1 MLSNAVSVYIY
12 IRIYIYIYMIIYIYR
27 SVCTHTYTLHP
38 HFDRFGPR
46 LEKDLD
52 AATNNAR
59 ADSASWL
66 PMGASSLKK
75 CRGN

>member
-1 MLSNAVSVYIY
+1 MH
-12 IRIYIYIYMIIYIYR
+12 
-27 SVCTHTYTLHP
+27 THALYTLHP

-66 PMGASSLKK
+66 PWVHQASRSAGETNLGGDEDHPGFFKGLH
-75 CRGN
+75 RTPIGTP